1 MKSGLLG
8 TGLALLAIALPS
20 AGSAQAPAPCT
31 PGEAASVDI
40 TTRDTV
46 QDGTDNPL
54 YATHEVEFSADVNA
68 EAHNIHLT
76 PEPGVTVLKPGKG
89 GRGVDLVIPAP
100 PSLTVTVSWS
110 SRMPWAARAPPR
122 ARRPSRC

>member
-8 TGLALLAIALPS
+8 TGLAVLAIALPS

-31 PGEAASVDI
+31 PAQTASVDI

-54 YATHEVEFSADVNA
+54 YATHEVLFSADVSADASNVQ
-68 EAHNIHLT
+68 LT
-76 PEPGVTVLKPGKG
+76 PS
-89 GRGVDLVIPAP
+89 PA
-100 PSLTVTVSWS
+100 SG
-110 SRMPWAARAPPR
+110 
-122 ARRPSRC
+122 C